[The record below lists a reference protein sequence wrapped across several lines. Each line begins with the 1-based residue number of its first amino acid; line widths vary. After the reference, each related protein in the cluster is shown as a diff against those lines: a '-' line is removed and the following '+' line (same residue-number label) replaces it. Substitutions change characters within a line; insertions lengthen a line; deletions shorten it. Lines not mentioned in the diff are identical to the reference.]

1 MQKEYKPTQIEDRWR
16 DNWFKDN
23 IYEAVDFSKKPKKYI
38 LAELPYP
45 SGKFLHVGHMMR
57 YTVPEIYSRF
67 LRMRGYN
74 VLYPMGWDCFGLP
87 AETFAIKEGIT
98 PQEAIKKAV
107 KSFKSSLQRMGYAFD
122 WSREISTSD
131 PKFYKWTQL
140 TFKKLWE
147 QGLAELQEM
156 PVWWCEELGVL
167 ADEEVISTSEGDW
180 KVSERGGHKV
190 ERKMLKQWV
199 LKLPDYAERLLEGL
213 NRVDYEDSVKQAQR
227 NWIGRSEGI
236 NISYDLVGL
245 NEKLICFTTTPVNFG
260 ATFIVISPEHS
271 LVSKLTAPSQIQKVA
286 DYVRKS
292 ASLSDLQK
300 QQKEKSGVFTGS
312 YAVNHLNG
320 AKIPIWIADFVL
332 SNVGTGAVQ
341 GCPGHDERDFEFAT
355 KYGIPIKRVV
365 VGLDGDTSAIDIK
378 EKIISKGM
386 PGKMINSE
394 FLNGLEFSKAM
405 DKTKEYFVE
414 KGWGECVVTYKMR
427 NQIFSRQR
435 YWGEPIPLIHTKEG
449 RVESVPDEELPLE
462 LPIMEDFLP
471 GKDGKSPLKR
481 AEKWVNTVD
490 SKGMPAIRDTDT
502 MPTWAGSNWYY
513 LRYID
518 PHNDKEL
525 VDMEKAKYWMPVDK
539 YFGDS
544 GHTTVHMLYSRFW
557 YKFLYDQGL
566 VPNDEPYNYRMS
578 GGLLLGADGN
588 KMSKSAGNTLDPKE
602 VVDSYGADAV
612 RTYLAF
618 IGPYEETY
626 PWSEQGLVA
635 CYKLLRTINGLRE
648 IVSKETKEIND
659 RTETSLAY
667 HKMVKNMTGMME
679 SLKMNTSVSE
689 IMIFTNH
696 LKALKVI
703 PGDIWEQF
711 IKIIAPFAPF
721 LAEDLWQEF
730 HDYKG
735 WKKENSVHLQD
746 WPKFDASLAEG
757 IETNIPIQ
765 INGKRRGELSVALD
779 KISDKEF
786 ILKQAKVEVEKYL
799 DGQNIKKEIY
809 VEGKIV
815 NFVVGKQ

>member
-1 MQKEYKPTQIEDRWR
+1 MKRDYNPTKIENKWR

-67 LRMRGYN
+67 LRMQGYN

-365 VGLDGDTSAIDIK
+365 VGLDGDTSAIDSK

-386 PGKMINSE
+386 PGKMIMYE

-602 VVDSYGADAV
+602 VVDNYGADAV

-696 LKALKVI
+696 LKSLKKI
-703 PGDIWEQF
+703 PGDIWGQF
-711 IKIIAPFAPF
+711 IKVIAPFAPF
-721 LAEDLWQEF
+721 LAEDMWQDF
-730 HDYKG
+730 QGYKT
-735 WKKENSVHLQD
+735 WEKENSVHLQD
-746 WPKFDASLAEG
+746 WPKYDVTLSQG
-757 IETNIPIQ
+757 TGTTIPIQ
-765 INGKRRGELSVALD
+765 INGKRRGEITIKNEEV
-779 KISDKEF
+779 INKE
-786 ILKQAKVEVEKYL
+786 LVLKKSKQAVSKYL
-799 DGQNIKKEIY
+799 ENTTIIKDIY
-809 VEGKIV
+809 IEGKIV
-815 NFVVGKQ
+815 NFVVKA